1 MKPKANPRALLPV
14 LVFLVLYLGMG
25 VLFEYVL
32 KIPMGFYSIP
42 IVVVFLVA
50 LLVACCQNKAL
61 KFDDKLE
68 VMAQGV
74 SDKNIMTMI
83 LIFLAAGVFV
93 GGAGLLAFAAS
104 DGLFD
109 IIRYGLGKVLRL
121 ALGKERR
128 EAYPKTF
135 FDYRLAK
142 QGRGV
147 AGLSAV
153 AAGLLSVGVAGL
165 FLVLS

>member
-1 MKPKANPRALLPV
+1 MKPKGFLLSAAIDLAIAFFVAALRGG
-14 LVFLVLYLGMG
+14 YAS
-25 VLFEYVL
+25 ESAAA
-32 KIPMGFYSIP
+32 GFG
-42 IVVVFLVA
+42 A
-50 LLVACCQNKAL
+50 W
-61 KFDDKLE
+61 
-68 VMAQGV
+68 
-74 SDKNIMTMI
+74 SDA
-83 LIFLAAGVFV
+83 FFAAGVFV